1 MSDWQS
7 IETAPSSGEVWCFWK
22 TCGQQQVA
30 ERFNGEWFDN
40 DGNQLSEPSHWMP
53 LPEPPK

>member
-7 IETAPSSGEVWCFWK
+7 IETAPSGEVWCFWK

-30 ERFNGEWFDN
+30 ERLGGKWFDN